1 MSAVAAASTVSSTSG
16 LRTRRCACGADVV
29 HTMSGREA
37 LERQGCPS
45 CGREVLFT
53 SYMRMDIALSEYCN
67 LTCQMCRRPSEALF
81 MDKEVCKRGLTE
93 AREVGVETVSFS
105 GGEPFVHPDI
115 EELLAHAFSLGIKVQ
130 LVTNGTLIKKDKLD
144 FLSQLDCMTV
154 SVDGLEKSHD
164 HIRQRQGT
172 FKRTERTLRWLSETK
187 IQWGT
192 NTVMQRDNASEL
204 YELFKHVQSIG
215 GKRYAYCGF
224 SHVEVVPETAH
235 LQMSP
240 EQERSAHEQLVRIE
254 KDCATT
260 GTWFNQKEQL
270 LGHFELY
277 ARKDR
282 RYRPIDGCKIP
293 QKFIGF
299 SDHGFY
305 LCWHQGRNIKS
316 DSLIAALST
325 DLARDI
331 VREGL
336 EKRCVACNSFNYAWD
351 DEWNAGMMASAMK
364 GQNVASGIVALRIP
378 SREARAVGGATSGN
392 TIVMHDDG

>member
-1 MSAVAAASTVSSTSG
+1 MKV
-16 LRTRRCACGADVV
+16 RRCVCGEDVS

-37 LERQGCPS
+37 LEREPCPA
-45 CGREVLFT
+45 CGKDVLFT
-53 SYMRMDIALSEYCN
+53 SYARMDVALSEYCN
-67 LTCQMCRRPSEALF
+67 LTCQMCRRPSEAIF
-81 MDKEVCKRGLTE
+81 MDKELCKRGLTE
-93 AREVGVETVSFS
+93 AREVGVETISFS
-105 GGEPFVHPDI
+105 GGEPFVHPAI
-115 EELLAHAFSLGIKVQ
+115 YELLAHAFSLGIKVQ
-130 LVTNGTLIKKDKLD
+130 LVTNGTLIKRDKLE

-164 HIRQRQGT
+164 FIRQRPGT
-172 FKRTERTLRWLSETK
+172 YKRTMRTLAWLAETK

-204 YELFKHVQSIG
+204 YDSFKHIQSIG

-235 LQMSP
+235 FQMTL
-240 EQERSAHEQLVRIE
+240 EQEKSAYDQLVRIE
-254 KDCATT
+254 RDCAAT
-260 GTWFNQKEQL
+260 GTWFNQREQL
-270 LGHFELY
+270 LHHFELY
-277 ARKDR
+277 SRKDR

-305 LCWHQGRNIKS
+305 LCWHQGRNIKNE
-316 DSLIAALST
+316 SLIAALSSE
-325 DLARDI
+325 LARDI

-351 DEWNAGMMASAMK
+351 DEWNAGMLASALR
-364 GQNVASGIVALRIP
+364 GENVASGIVALRVP
-378 SREARAVGGATSGN
+378 DRMSRKIGGATAGN
-392 TIVMHDDG
+392 TIVVDDS